1 MKLSKQDLEAAEL
14 YGRSVWSVRPGAL
27 RAAAEQMKIAAAA
40 SGGSPEALEAMRKL
54 APRAATEVSPSGG
67 GKVAIIPLQG
77 VITPR
82 GGLLSLL
89 TGGSAWGLMGFRE
102 ELREAA
108 SDEEVAAII
117 LAVDSPGGLVDLV
130 PETAAEVA
138 EVAAHKRI
146 VAVASTE
153 ICSAAYWIAS
163 QAAEVVG
170 TPSGR
175 IGSIGVFLC
184 HEEISRMAEE
194 MGVTLTTF
202 RFGQFKAEGNPF
214 EELTD
219 EAKGHLQEVVDTAG
233 GMFVN
238 AVAAGRGV
246 SAADVEANYGEG
258 RAFYSAK
265 AVEMGLADRVA
276 TLEQVV
282 GEMTNSNSSPLGP
295 SAEHAAPAPVVED
308 QEPETEVPA
317 GLPDAEATGQRV
329 ANVLF

>member
-1 MKLSKQDLEAAEL
+1 MKPSKQDLEGAEL
-14 YGRSVWSVRPGAL
+14 FGRSVWSVRPGAL
-27 RAAAEQMKIAAAA
+27 RALVEQLKLAAAVEL
-40 SGGSPEALEAMRKL
+40 SPERIEAMQKL
-54 APRAATEVSPSGG
+54 APKAATEVSPSGG

-82 GGLLSLL
+82 GGLISLL
-89 TGGSAWGLMGFRE
+89 TGGSPFGLNGFRQ

-108 SDEEVAAII
+108 SDEEVASII
-117 LAVDSPGGLVDLV
+117 LAIDSPGGLVDLV

-138 EVAAHKRI
+138 AIGAHKRI
-146 VAVASTE
+146 VAVAHTE

-163 QAAEVVG
+163 QAAEMVG

-202 RFGQFKAEGNPF
+202 RFGRFKAEGNPF
-214 EELTD
+214 EVLSD
-219 EAKGHLQEVVDTAG
+219 DAKEHLQEVVDTAG

-258 RAFYSAK
+258 RAFYATR

-276 TLEQVV
+276 TIEQVIA
-282 GEMTNSNSSPLGP
+282 EMTNSTDPSGP
-295 SAEHAAPAPVVED
+295 SAEDAPPVPSLEDEEPEPADLPPAPESSARRLADVL
-308 QEPETEVPA
+308 
-317 GLPDAEATGQRV
+317 LP
-329 ANVLF
+329 